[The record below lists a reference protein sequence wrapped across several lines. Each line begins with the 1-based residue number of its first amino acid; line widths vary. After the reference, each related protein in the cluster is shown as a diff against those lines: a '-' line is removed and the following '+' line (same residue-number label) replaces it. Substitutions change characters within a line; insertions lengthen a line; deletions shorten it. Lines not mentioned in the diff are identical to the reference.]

1 MFSWFSK
8 PQTPVQTPFQQPL
21 QQPLQQPFQTPPQT
35 PFQTTNET
43 PVNSEEYAIL
53 KSYIL
58 NSIAGWNKG
67 LKAQTLYNQKMKGD
81 TSSGAPRR
89 KRLIKAA
96 LNDVANMP
104 DIENYSATSAAT
116 NMGKSFYNSVFTK
129 KTPTLGGKKTRKH
142 RRKKH

>member
-1 MFSWFSK
+1 MPFWSSTPK
-8 PQTPVQTPFQQPL
+8 TPVQT
-21 QQPLQQPFQTPPQT
+21 
-35 PFQTTNET
+35 TTEP
-43 PVNSEEYAIL
+43 PVNPEEYAVL

-89 KRLIKAA
+89 KKLIKAA

-104 DIENYSATSAAT
+104 DIENYTASSAAA
-116 NMGKSFYNSVFTK
+116 NMGKTFYNSIFTK
-129 KTPTLGGKKTRKH
+129 KSPVQGGKKTRKH
-142 RRKKH
+142 RKKKH